1 MDKEMGRRTQTI
13 PKKKQKLND
22 QQSLEETLVH
32 PTVLSSDVSYLAK
45 RKHEESDDNND
56 DDEEEEKD
64 ASVEFEYHATQKGLS
79 IYAGYE
85 VI

>member
-1 MDKEMGRRTQTI
+1 MGRRTQTI

-22 QQSLEETLVH
+22 QQLLEETLVD

-56 DDEEEEKD
+56 DDEEEEREEED
-64 ASVEFEYHATQKGLS
+64 A
-79 IYAGYE
+79 YE